1 MKCPYCNRNTIS
13 PIKKLLN
20 KNVKC
25 NSCGKSIH
33 FSEFK
38 RTLAVLAFLIAT
50 YFNTSLNKHNSMI
63 SYLIF
68 FSLLTI
74 LFFVFIIIPIDRE
87 K

>member
-1 MKCPYCNRNTIS
+1 MKCPYCNKNTIS

-38 RTLAVLAFLIAT
+38 RTLAVLAFLTAN
-50 YFNTSLNKHNSMI
+50 YFNTSLNTYHSMI
-63 SYLIF
+63 SDLIF
-68 FSLLTI
+68 FSLLII
-74 LFFVFIIIPIDRE
+74 LFFVFMIIPIDRDN
-87 K
+87 